1 MEQSA
6 IRVLVVDDQVIVR
19 EGICL
24 LLSQVDGITVVG
36 EAGDGRQAVA
46 QAAALDPD
54 VILMDLV
61 MPGMDGIEAT
71 RQIIAAREDARVLV
85 LTSYAGDEAG
95 MSRVVPAIEAGAR
108 GFLLKD
114 SSPADLIRAI
124 RHIHQGRSS
133 LDPTIASQVL
143 LELKRPAVQPPPP
156 DPLTERELEVL
167 RLVATG
173 LSNAETAAQLVITE
187 ATVRSHV
194 SNILGKL
201 HLANRV
207 QATLYALQEGI
218 ISLDEV
224 RGDG

>member
-1 MEQSA
+1 MEQTA

-24 LLSQVDGITVVG
+24 LLSQVEGIEVAG
-36 EAGDGRQAVA
+36 EAGDGQQAVA
-46 QAAALDPD
+46 QAAALEPD

-71 RQIIAAREDARVLV
+71 RQIMTAREDARVLV

-95 MSRVVPAIEAGAR
+95 TARVMPAIEAGAT

-124 RHIHQGRSS
+124 RHVHEGRSS

-143 LELKRPAVQPPPP
+143 LELKRPATEPPPP

-173 LSNAETAAQLVITE
+173 LSNGEIAAQLFITE
-187 ATVRSHV
+187 ATVRSHM
-194 SNILGKL
+194 SNILSKL

-218 ISLDEV
+218 ISLEEV
-224 RGDG
+224 RGNG

>member
-1 MEQSA
+1 MPEAA
-6 IRVLVVDDQVIVR
+6 IRVLVVDDQIIVR

-24 LLSQVDGITVVG
+24 LLSQVEGIEVAG
-36 EAGDGRQAVA
+36 EAGDGEQAVVL
-46 QAAALDPD
+46 AAELQPD

-61 MPGMDGIEAT
+61 MPGTDGIEAT
-71 RQIIAAREDARVLV
+71 RQITAAREDARVLV
-85 LTSYAGDEAG
+85 LTSYSGDDK
-95 MSRVVPAIEAGAR
+95 VIPAIEAGAL

-114 SSPADLIRAI
+114 SAPSDLIRAI
-124 RHIHQGRSS
+124 RHLHAGRSS
-133 LDPTIASQVL
+133 LDPAVATQVL
-143 LELKRPAVQPPPP
+143 LELKRPAKGPAAP
-156 DPLTERELEVL
+156 DSLTDREMQVL

-173 LSNAETAAQLVITE
+173 LSNAEVASQLVITE

-218 ISLDEV
+218 ISLEEV
-224 RGDG
+224 RANGA

>member
-1 MEQSA
+1 MPQPP
-6 IRVLVVDDQVIVR
+6 IRVLVIDDQVIVR
-19 EGICL
+19 EGISL
-24 LLSQVDGITVVG
+24 LLSQVEGIEVAG
-36 EAGDGRQAVA
+36 EAGDGQQAVA
-46 QAAALDPD
+46 QALALRPD

-61 MPGMDGIEAT
+61 MPGLNGIEAT
-71 RQIIAAREDARVLV
+71 RQITAGWQDARVLV
-85 LTSYAGDEAG
+85 LTSYAGDDK
-95 MSRVVPAIEAGAR
+95 VIPAIEAGAR

-124 RHIHQGRSS
+124 RHVHEGRSS
-133 LDPTIASQVL
+133 LDPAIASQVL
-143 LELKRPAVQPPPP
+143 LELRRPAKPPSSP

-173 LSNAETAAQLVITE
+173 LSNAKVAAQLVITE

-194 SNILGKL
+194 SNILAKL

-207 QATLYALQEGI
+207 QATLYALQVGI
-218 ISLDEV
+218 ISLEEV

>member
-1 MEQSA
+1 MEQPA
-6 IRVLVVDDQVIVR
+6 IRVLVVDDQIIVR

-24 LLSQVDGITVVG
+24 LLSQVDGINVVG
-36 EAGDGRQAVA
+36 EAGDGQEVVA
-46 QAAALDPD
+46 QAAALEPD

-61 MPGMDGIEAT
+61 MPGLDGIEAI

-124 RHIHQGRSS
+124 RHIHEGRSS

-143 LELKRPAVQPPPP
+143 LELKRPAKRPPPP

-224 RGDG
+224 RGNG